1 MNPDIIIPHILRK
14 SLPLL
19 SLLVIAGASR
29 LHADLTIVMDEDG
42 EERISYFSK
51 GKSAEYLDGMVDTII
66 DLKKDHYVSFNHSHK
81 AYMQGKFS
89 EMPKILEEQLQA
101 HMSAL
106 LDNPM
111 VQAMM
116 AQQQQ
121 EAAKTKIEVKKGD
134 VSEIAGY
141 KYESHKVLA
150 NGKPAG
156 EKWVSKQLANDISKE
171 FDFDRFRKT
180 LNAMDLAINSMVPQT
195 PQEKAEQDISNL
207 GFVVYSAEAAFM
219 GIGPLEV
226 TEKLVSVS
234 KDKIDASVF
243 SAPQG
248 YNELPLAEFIQLG
261 DEEDEEDW
269 EDDDNE
275 GDWEDDSWEEE

>member
-1 MNPDIIIPHILRK
+1 
-14 SLPLL
+14 
-19 SLLVIAGASR
+19 
-29 LHADLTIVMDEDG
+29 
-42 EERISYFSK
+42 
-51 GKSAEYLDGMVDTII
+51 
-66 DLKKDHYVSFNHSHK
+66 
-81 AYMQGKFS
+81 
-89 EMPKILEEQLQA
+89 
-101 HMSAL
+101 
-106 LDNPM
+106 
-111 VQAMM
+111 
-116 AQQQQ
+116 
-121 EAAKTKIEVKKGD
+121 
-134 VSEIAGY
+134 
-141 KYESHKVLA
+141 
-150 NGKPAG
+150 
-156 EKWVSKQLANDISKE
+156 
-171 FDFDRFRKT
+171 
-180 LNAMDLAINSMVPQT
+180 MDLAINSMVPQT

>member
-1 MNPDIIIPHILRK
+1 MNPYIIPHTLRK

-19 SLLVIAGASR
+19 SLLVIAGTSR

-81 AYMQGKFS
+81 AFMQGKFS

-101 HMSAL
+101 HTSAL

-134 VSEIAGY
+134 ASEIAGY
-141 KYESHKVLA
+141 KYESHKILA

-156 EKWVSKQLANDISKE
+156 EKWVSKQLADHIAKE
-171 FDFDRFRKT
+171 FDFDFFRKT
-180 LNAMDLAINSMVPQT
+180 MNAMENAINSMVPQT
-195 PQEKAEQDISNL
+195 PQEKAEQDISNS
-207 GFVVYSAEAAFM
+207 GFVVYSAEPGFM
-219 GIGPLEV
+219 GHGPLET

-234 KDKIDASVF
+234 KDKIDASLF
-243 SAPQG
+243 SAPSD
-248 YNELPLAEFIQLG
+248 YRELPFMDFIQLE
-261 DEEDEEDW
+261 DEEDESWEEED
-269 EDDDNE
+269 ED
-275 GDWEDDSWEEE
+275 GDWEDEE